1 MPAGISTL
9 APSTDA
15 ESFDYEAKDPPAFT
29 ILQKDGLDSSLPLL
43 HVNEDDE
50 MNASQLINLE
60 NMKNAMKNNFCNR
73 RRISKSNEHLVL
85 ASLQSNQAN
94 PLKKKH
100 QSRSQDSLTLVEDRP
115 PTVKPSIVLSTE
127 DFNEVLNAKLKKIQ
141 EQAEAEQGRKSLKK
155 SILPQKK
162 PFITTVKTGEFL
174 MPPPE
179 VAALLGIAPSG
190 KNEEEEAVD
199 GCPLKSR
206 FKSLV
211 SLAKRPEVRHNSHNA
226 RCPAALKATV
236 DFSLGMMNAT
246 TIATASTLNEQAR
259 RFKRSELTDH
269 SIPFGNIMFDRRVV
283 RGSTCASIP
292 TLIDR
297 EQSIAARQAEAR
309 RRHLARKRAQMQTC
323 GVVRPG
329 SPPPVAGRKHEP
341 VQTEIFLEELIEK
354 PDESEVAT
362 QTDYFLEK
370 PVLPNYYL
378 GEIGQDVGT
387 QIEPG
392 ELFDYDTEVQ
402 PILEVLVGKT
412 IEQALIEVLE
422 EEEISALKEQQRRFL
437 ELRMA
442 EKAEEQRLAEEDRRR
457 REEKEQRMKQHEKA
471 MKAQKETEERVAAA
485 VLLTGYIAE
494 LLPAVLEGLKMSGYL
509 LDEIKADVEEG
520 FMPWLMKEVKKEM
533 GNMIESR
540 ELLME
545 IIKEI
550 LENRAQTYRQLGEEY
565 DISRNKK
572 LANVYNLEGGETDSD
587 FVNYESPA
595 QPYMQLDE
603 EYDISR
609 NKKLANVYNLEGGET
624 DSDFVNYESPMA
636 ENAI

>member
-60 NMKNAMKNNFCNR
+60 NMKNAMKNNLCNR

-85 ASLQSNQAN
+85 ANLQSNQAN

-100 QSRSQDSLTLVEDRP
+100 QSKSQDSLTLAEDRP

-141 EQAEAEQGRKSLKK
+141 EQAEAEQGRKSPKK

-179 VAALLGIAPSG
+179 VAALLGIAPSR
-190 KNEEEEAVD
+190 KYEEEEAVD

-269 SIPFGNIMFDRRVV
+269 SVPFGNIMFDRRVV

-292 TLIDR
+292 TLIDG

-323 GVVRPG
+323 RTSRSG

-370 PVLPNYYL
+370 PVLPNYYVS
-378 GEIGQDVGT
+378 EVGQDVGT

-392 ELFDYDTEVQ
+392 ELFDYDTEIQ

-442 EKAEEQRLAEEDRRR
+442 EEAEEQRLAEEDRRR
-457 REEKEQRMKQHEKA
+457 REDKEQRLKQHEKA
-471 MKAQKETEERVAAA
+471 MKAQQETEERVAAA

-494 LLPAVLEGLKMSGYL
+494 LLPAVLESLKMSGYL

-540 ELLME
+540 ELLMGKAELWKTMYMQMYNGHFTE

-572 LANVYNLEGGETDSD
+572 LANVYNLEGGETDNN

-595 QPYMQLDE
+595 A
-603 EYDISR
+603 
-609 NKKLANVYNLEGGET
+609 K
-624 DSDFVNYESPMA
+624 
-636 ENAI
+636 ENHAI

>member
-1 MPAGISTL
+1 MPAGISAL

-15 ESFDYEAKDPPAFT
+15 ESFEHEAKNPPAFT

-43 HVNEDDE
+43 HINEDDG
-50 MNASQLINLE
+50 MNAPRFTNLN
-60 NMKNAMKNNFCNR
+60 NMKNAMKNDLYNC

-85 ASLQSNQAN
+85 ANLQSNQTN
-94 PLKKKH
+94 PLKKKQ
-100 QSRSQDSLTLVEDRP
+100 QSKSQDNLNEERP
-115 PTVKPSIVLSTE
+115 PIIKPNVILSTE

-141 EQAEAEQGRKSLKK
+141 EQTEAEQGRRSPKK
-155 SILPQKK
+155 SISPQKK
-162 PFITTVKTGEFL
+162 PFITTVRTGEFL

-190 KNEEEEAVD
+190 NDEELVD
-199 GCPLKSR
+199 GCPIKSR
-206 FKSLV
+206 FKPLV
-211 SLAKRPEVRHNSHNA
+211 SLAKRPEVRHSSHNA

-246 TIATASTLNEQAR
+246 TIATASTLDERAR
-259 RFKRSELTDH
+259 RFKRSEPPFPQTPRALPKKLAPIEGMMNMLPRLRGEQP
-269 SIPFGNIMFDRRVV
+269 IPFGNIMFDRRVA
-283 RGSTCASIP
+283 RGSTCAP
-292 TLIDR
+292 VPALIDG

-309 RRHLARKRAQMQTC
+309 RRHLARKRAQIQACRALVART
-323 GVVRPG
+323 G
-329 SPPPVAGRKHEP
+329 SPPPVPGRKHEP
-341 VQTEIFLEELIEK
+341 VQTEIFLEELAEK

-370 PVLPNYYL
+370 PEPPSYYPSK
-378 GEIGQDVGT
+378 IGQDACT

-422 EEEISALKEQQRRFL
+422 EEEIATLKEQQRRFH
-437 ELRMA
+437 ELHAA
-442 EKAEEQRLAEEDRRR
+442 EKAEEQRLAEEERRR
-457 REEKEQRMKQHEKA
+457 REEKDRRLKQQEENIKT
-471 MKAQKETEERVAAA
+471 QQETEERVAAA

-540 ELLME
+540 EMLME
-545 IIKEI
+545 IIREI

-565 DISRNKK
+565 DISKEKK
-572 LANVYNLEGGETDSD
+572 VMDNLEKGGTDSN
-587 FVNYESPA
+587 FVNYETP
-595 QPYMQLDE
+595 MME
-603 EYDISR
+603 
-609 NKKLANVYNLEGGET
+609 NHNV
-624 DSDFVNYESPMA
+624 
-636 ENAI
+636 I

>member
-9 APSTDA
+9 APPTDVG
-15 ESFDYEAKDPPAFT
+15 SFDHEAKNPPAFT

-43 HVNEDDE
+43 HINEEDE
-50 MNASQLINLE
+50 TSATRLTKLE
-60 NMKNAMKNNFCNR
+60 NMRNDLYSR
-73 RRISKSNEHLVL
+73 HRRISKSNDHLVL
-85 ASLQSNQAN
+85 ASLQSNQTN
-94 PLKKKH
+94 PLRRKH
-100 QSRSQDSLTLVEDRP
+100 QSKSQDSLSAEERP
-115 PTVKPSIVLSTE
+115 ATTKSSIALSTE

-141 EQAEAEQGRKSLKK
+141 EQAEADQSRRSPRKLMS
-155 SILPQKK
+155 QKK

-179 VAALLGIAPSG
+179 VAALLGIAPIG
-190 KNEEEEAVD
+190 NDEEATTTTTTAAAAAD
-199 GCPLKSR
+199 GCPLKSK

-211 SLAKRPEVRHNSHNA
+211 SLAKRPEVRHSSHNA

-246 TIATASTLNEQAR
+246 AIAASTLDERVR
-259 RFKRSELTDH
+259 RFKRSEPAFPQAPRALPKKLEPIEGMTNSLPKLRGDQPV
-269 SIPFGNIMFDRRVV
+269 PFRNIMFDHRVA
-283 RGSTCASIP
+283 RGTTCASVP
-292 TLIDR
+292 ALIDG

-309 RRHLARKRAQMQTC
+309 RRHLARKRAQAQATKALVM
-323 GVVRPG
+323 RIG
-329 SPPPVAGRKHEP
+329 SPPPVPGRKHEP
-341 VQTEIFLEELIEK
+341 VQTEVFLEELAEK

-370 PVLPNYYL
+370 PVTPRYCAPKT
-378 GEIGQDVGT
+378 GQDACT

-422 EEEISALKEQQRRFL
+422 EEEIAALREQQRRFL
-437 ELRMA
+437 ELRDA
-442 EKAEEQRLAEEDRRR
+442 EKAEEQRLAEQDRRLREQKDR
-457 REEKEQRMKQHEKA
+457 RLKQQEQA
-471 MKAQKETEERVAAA
+471 MEVQQETEERVAAA

-545 IIKEI
+545 IIREI

-565 DISRNKK
+565 DASREKK
-572 LANVYNLEGGETDSD
+572 ERVAEESVEEGGGVDD
-587 FVNYESPA
+587 NFANYQSPT
-595 QPYMQLDE
+595 
-603 EYDISR
+603 I
-609 NKKLANVYNLEGGET
+609 
-624 DSDFVNYESPMA
+624 
-636 ENAI
+636 ENHDAI

>member
-15 ESFDYEAKDPPAFT
+15 ESFDYETKDPPAFT
-29 ILQKDGLDSSLPLL
+29 ILQKDGLDPSLPLL

-50 MNASQLINLE
+50 INASQLTNLR
-60 NMKNAMKNNFCNR
+60 NMKNAMKNNLCNR

-85 ASLQSNQAN
+85 ASLQSHQVN

-100 QSRSQDSLTLVEDRP
+100 QSKSQDSLELAEERP
-115 PTVKPSIVLSTE
+115 FTTKPSIVLSTE

-141 EQAEAEQGRKSLKK
+141 EQAEAEQGRKSPKK
-155 SILPQKK
+155 SIQKK

-179 VAALLGIAPSG
+179 VAALLGIAPS
-190 KNEEEEAVD
+190 KNEEEAAD

-206 FKSLV
+206 FKPLISLV
-211 SLAKRPEVRHNSHNA
+211 GGKRPEVRHNSHNA

-259 RFKRSELTDH
+259 RFKRSEPARFPQTPRALPKKLEPIEGMMNMLPSLRGDQ
-269 SIPFGNIMFDRRVV
+269 SVPFGNIMFDRRVA
-283 RGSTCASIP
+283 RGSTIASVP
-292 TLIDR
+292 TLIDG

-309 RRHLARKRAQMQTC
+309 RRHLARKRAQLQACRAVCRT
-323 GVVRPG
+323 G
-329 SPPPVAGRKHEP
+329 SPPPVPGRKHEP
-341 VQTEIFLEELIEK
+341 VQTEIFLEELTEK

-370 PVLPNYYL
+370 PVLPSYYP
-378 GEIGQDVGT
+378 GKVGRDVCT

-422 EEEISALKEQQRRFL
+422 EEEIAALKEQQRRFL

-442 EKAEEQRLAEEDRRR
+442 EKAEEQRLAEEERRR
-457 REEKEQRMKQHEKA
+457 REEKDQRLKQHEEA
-471 MKAQKETEERVAAA
+471 VKAQQETEERVAAA

-545 IIKEI
+545 IIREI

-565 DISRNKK
+565 DISRNKR

-595 QPYMQLDE
+595 
-603 EYDISR
+603 
-609 NKKLANVYNLEGGET
+609 T
-624 DSDFVNYESPMA
+624 ESHHA
-636 ENAI
+636 V